1 MLPLASY
8 LPNPTTPSHTNRS
21 PPDSSNREK
30 IVTLTLDC
38 KRAVRGRVG
47 ERAEHARRRPRLVRR
62 AERAGS
68 GELGVSSSVKDE
80 GF

>member
-30 IVTLTLDC
+30 NRNPNPRLQASSAWAGG
-38 KRAVRGRVG
+38 RASRARAQAAKACATSRACREWQAGRVKL
-47 ERAEHARRRPRLVRR
+47 RKR
-62 AERAGS
+62 
-68 GELGVSSSVKDE
+68 
-80 GF
+80 